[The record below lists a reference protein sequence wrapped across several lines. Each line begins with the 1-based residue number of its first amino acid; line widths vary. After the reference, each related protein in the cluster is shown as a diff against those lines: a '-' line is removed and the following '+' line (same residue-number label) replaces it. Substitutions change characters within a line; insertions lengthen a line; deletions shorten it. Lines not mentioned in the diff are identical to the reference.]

1 MKKIAIVIPS
11 YNNRQ
16 WYTQNLCS
24 LCAQEYDNFRAI
36 YVDDCSSDQT
46 GELVEKFIAD
56 HKLGHRIH
64 LIRNPIRVGAMQNL
78 YNVIHSCDDHEIV
91 IILDG
96 GRIMCLGTPGKY
108 HPILHRR
115 ITFEDMNG
123 ARLIFV
129 AFMRGCLKR

>member
-36 YVDDCSSDQT
+36 YVDDYSSDQR
-46 GELVEKFIAD
+46 GEIVEKFIAD
-56 HKLGHRIH
+56 HMLGHQIH

-96 GRIMCLGTPGKY
+96 DDWLAHTGV
-108 HPILHRR
+108 LHK
-115 ITFEDMNG
+115 IN
-123 ARLIFV
+123 
-129 AFMRGCLKR
+129 